1 MPTNIL
7 TASLLVEQGTNM
19 SQRSVT
25 FVEAYAAALQQA
37 GTPAHRLE
45 DAVDR
50 VASALAVDVSC
61 AATPTG
67 LFLAS
72 PSGTRLLRVGAG
84 EGDLGRLV
92 ALDGIGAAV
101 GAGGMDAE
109 AALAAVRAV
118 ERQASPWPLP
128 AVLAAHA
135 ALAAGAAAL
144 FGGGAADLVL
154 GGLLGAGAAV
164 LVGHLGRLGP
174 LLAAGLAAL
183 VGTLAATQ
191 LAVTP
196 GVVGVAAIIVLL
208 PGFSLTVGTAELA
221 NGHLTAGTARVA
233 GAVVS
238 FLMLGLGA
246 LLGARVAAALGA
258 VAVPPPPPV
267 AWTGAPIALAMVL
280 GLAVLLRARP
290 VDVPYVVAAAFL
302 GWGSA
307 TSTGALLGADLA
319 PFVGALVVALA
330 GNAVAR
336 WRQRPASLLVAPGL
350 IVLVPGSVGFRGV
363 RALLDADTT
372 VGIEAFVQ
380 AFLVAGGLVGGLLLA
395 GVILA
400 AHREL

>member
-1 MPTNIL
+1 MGE
-7 TASLLVEQGTNM
+7 S
-19 SQRSVT
+19 SVA

-50 VASALAVDVSC
+50 VAGALHVDVAC

-72 PSGTRLLRVGAG
+72 PAGTRLLRVGAG

-101 GAGGMDAE
+101 GSGGMDAA
-109 AALAAVRAV
+109 AALDAVRAV

-128 AVLAAHA
+128 VVLLAHG

-144 FGGGAADLVL
+144 FGGGAVEVGLA
-154 GGLLGAGAAV
+154 GLLGAGAAV
-164 LVGHLGRLGP
+164 LVGHAGRLGP
-174 LLAAGLAAL
+174 LVAAALAAL
-183 VGTLAATQ
+183 VGGLAAS
-191 LAVTP
+191 LAPVSA
-196 GVVGVAAIIVLL
+196 GIVGVAALIVLL

-221 NGHLTAGTARVA
+221 NGHLSAGTARVA
-233 GAVVS
+233 GAAVS

-246 LLGARVAAALGA
+246 FLGARLATALGA
-258 VAVPPPPPV
+258 LPLPEPPPV
-267 AWTGAPIALAMVL
+267 SWPGVPVVFAMGL
-280 GLAVLLRARP
+280 GLAVLFRARP
-290 VDVPYVVAAAFL
+290 PDAAYVVAAAFL

-307 TSTGALLGADLA
+307 AAAHAALGAELA
-319 PFVGALVVALA
+319 PLVGAFVVALA

-336 WRQRPASLLVAPGL
+336 WRDKPASLLVAPGL
-350 IVLVPGSVGFRGV
+350 LVLVPGSVGFRGM
-363 RALLDADTT
+363 RALLAADTV

-380 AFLVAGGLVGGLLLA
+380 AVVVAGGLVGGLLLA
-395 GVILA
+395 NLVLTA
-400 AHREL
+400 RREL

>member
-258 VAVPPPPPV
+258 VAVPM
-267 AWTGAPIALAMVL
+267 GL